1 MIIIPKG
8 AIIALVIIMK
18 RKILVGLLTAVIF
31 LACALVINIT
41 PKVEK
46 GSVALTCYGSK
57 YELPGTEK
65 TRYCN
70 GKSESLSAEKSF
82 EDLLSSVPS
91 FNVKADVDK
100 DGNVTLKT
108 PMSVEVTGDRL
119 GDVLYTVYSYD
130 GKVLAK
136 ESKKLELPKEDI
148 DGCLVKIKITW
159 GKKDTSLLVCRNV
172 QYRKITK
179 NVGRI
184 ETPDVLFLTNLKSYY
199 AHHTNNAADKS
210 QLCDRLFSYE
220 RYNKQRTQYHRL
232 DK

>member
-46 GSVALTCYGSK
+46 GSVVLTCDGSK

-82 EDLLSSVPS
+82 EDLLSFTFYLTINIVSHTEPIVNRKYL
-91 FNVKADVDK
+91 F
-100 DGNVTLKT
+100 
-108 PMSVEVTGDRL
+108 R
-119 GDVLYTVYSYD
+119 YT
-130 GKVLAK
+130 
-136 ESKKLELPKEDI
+136 I
-148 DGCLVKIKITW
+148 I
-159 GKKDTSLLVCRNV
+159 R
-172 QYRKITK
+172 R
-179 NVGRI
+179 R
-184 ETPDVLFLTNLKSYY
+184 
-199 AHHTNNAADKS
+199 
-210 QLCDRLFSYE
+210 
-220 RYNKQRTQYHRL
+220 
-232 DK
+232 

>member
-1 MIIIPKG
+1 MISFSNT
-8 AIIALVIIMK
+8 ALDYYSK
-18 RKILVGLLTAVIF
+18 RCYNSIGDNNEKENTCRSAYRRYL

-46 GSVALTCYGSK
+46 GSVVLTCDGSK

-70 GKSESLSAEKSF
+70 GKSESLSAEESF

-91 FNVKADVDK
+91 FNIKADVDK

-108 PMSVEVTGDRL
+108 PMSVEAAGDRL

-136 ESKKLELPKEDI
+136 ESKSWSFQK
-148 DGCLVKIKITW
+148 
-159 GKKDTSLLVCRNV
+159 
-172 QYRKITK
+172 
-179 NVGRI
+179 RI
-184 ETPDVLFLTNLKSYY
+184 LTAVL
-199 AHHTNNAADKS
+199 
-210 QLCDRLFSYE
+210 
-220 RYNKQRTQYHRL
+220 
-232 DK
+232 

>member
-1 MIIIPKG
+1 MIIIPKDD
-8 AIIALVIIMK
+8 IIALVIIMK

-41 PKVEK
+41 QKVEK
-46 GSVALTCYGSK
+46 GSVVLTCDGSK

-65 TRYCN
+65 TRYSN
-70 GKSESLSAEKSF
+70 GKSESLSAEESF

-91 FNVKADVDK
+91 FNIKADVDK

-108 PMSVEVTGDRL
+108 PMSVEATGDRL

-159 GKKDTSLLVCRNV
+159 GKKVTSYLEED
-172 QYRKITK
+172 YW
-179 NVGRI
+179 
-184 ETPDVLFLTNLKSYY
+184 F
-199 AHHTNNAADKS
+199 AAM
-210 QLCDRLFSYE
+210 YNTE
-220 RYNKQRTQYHRL
+220 R
-232 DK
+232 

>member
-1 MIIIPKG
+1 MIIIPKDD
-8 AIIALVIIMK
+8 IIALVIIMK

-46 GSVALTCYGSK
+46 GSVVLTCDGSK

-91 FNVKADVDK
+91 FNIKADVDK

-108 PMSVEVTGDRL
+108 PMSVEATGDRL
-119 GDVLYTVYSYD
+119 GDVLY
-130 GKVLAK
+130 K

-159 GKKDTSLLVCRNV
+159 GKKDTSYLEED
-172 QYRKITK
+172 YW
-179 NVGRI
+179 
-184 ETPDVLFLTNLKSYY
+184 F
-199 AHHTNNAADKS
+199 AAM
-210 QLCDRLFSYE
+210 YNTE
-220 RYNKQRTQYHRL
+220 R
-232 DK
+232 

>member
-1 MIIIPKG
+1 
-8 AIIALVIIMK
+8 MK
-18 RKILVGLLTAVIF
+18 RKILVGLLTAIIF

-46 GSVALTCYGSK
+46 
-57 YELPGTEK
+57 GTEK

-159 GKKDTSLLVCRNV
+159 GKKDTSYLEED
-172 QYRKITK
+172 YW
-179 NVGRI
+179 
-184 ETPDVLFLTNLKSYY
+184 F
-199 AHHTNNAADKS
+199 AAM
-210 QLCDRLFSYE
+210 YNTE
-220 RYNKQRTQYHRL
+220 R
-232 DK
+232 

>member
-18 RKILVGLLTAVIF
+18 RKILVGLLAAVIF

-41 PKVEK
+41 PKVEI
-46 GSVALTCYGSK
+46 GSVVLTCDGSK

-65 TRYCN
+65 TRYYN
-70 GKSESLSAEKSF
+70 GKTESLSADESF

-91 FNVKADVDK
+91 FNVKAAVDK

-108 PMSVEVTGDRL
+108 PMSIEATGDRL

-130 GKVLAK
+130 GKVLVK

-159 GKKDTSLLVCRNV
+159 GKKDTSYLEEDYWFAAMYN
-172 QYRKITK
+172 
-179 NVGRI
+179 I
-184 ETPDVLFLTNLKSYY
+184 E
-199 AHHTNNAADKS
+199 
-210 QLCDRLFSYE
+210 R
-220 RYNKQRTQYHRL
+220 
-232 DK
+232 

>member
-46 GSVALTCYGSK
+46 GSVVLTCDGSK

-70 GKSESLSAEKSF
+70 GKSESLSAEESF
-82 EDLLSSVPS
+82 EDLLYSVPS

-159 GKKDTSLLVCRNV
+159 GKKDTLVCRNV

>member
-46 GSVALTCYGSK
+46 GSVVLTCDGSK

-159 GKKDTSLLVCRNV
+159 GKKDRRLLVCRNV

>member
-1 MIIIPKG
+1 MISFSNTALDYYSKRCYNSIGDNNEKENTCRPAYRRYLFGLRPCDKYNPKG
-8 AIIALVIIMK
+8 GE
-18 RKILVGLLTAVIF
+18 RF
-31 LACALVINIT
+31 SCACD
-41 PKVEK
+41 
-46 GSVALTCYGSK
+46 GSK

-70 GKSESLSAEKSF
+70 GKSESLSAEESF

-159 GKKDTSLLVCRNV
+159 GKKDTSYLEED
-172 QYRKITK
+172 YW
-179 NVGRI
+179 
-184 ETPDVLFLTNLKSYY
+184 F
-199 AHHTNNAADKS
+199 AAM
-210 QLCDRLFSYE
+210 YNTE
-220 RYNKQRTQYHRL
+220 R
-232 DK
+232 

>member
-46 GSVALTCYGSK
+46 GSVALTCDGSK
-57 YELPGTEK
+57 YELPG
-65 TRYCN
+65 N

-159 GKKDTSLLVCRNV
+159 GKKDTSYLEED
-172 QYRKITK
+172 YW
-179 NVGRI
+179 
-184 ETPDVLFLTNLKSYY
+184 F
-199 AHHTNNAADKS
+199 AAM
-210 QLCDRLFSYE
+210 YNTE
-220 RYNKQRTQYHRL
+220 R
-232 DK
+232 

>member
-46 GSVALTCYGSK
+46 GSVALTCDGSK

-70 GKSESLSAEKSF
+70 GKSESLSAEESF

-91 FNVKADVDK
+91 FNIKADIDK

-136 ESKKLELPKEDI
+136 ESKKLELPKKDI
-148 DGCLVKIKITW
+148 DGCLVKIKIHGARKTQAIL
-159 GKKDTSLLVCRNV
+159 K
-172 QYRKITK
+172 KITGLPQCTIPK
-179 NVGRI
+179 
-184 ETPDVLFLTNLKSYY
+184 
-199 AHHTNNAADKS
+199 DKH
-210 QLCDRLFSYE
+210 
-220 RYNKQRTQYHRL
+220 NIKM
-232 DK
+232 

>member
-46 GSVALTCYGSK
+46 GS
-57 YELPGTEK
+57 
-65 TRYCN
+65 
-70 GKSESLSAEKSF
+70 F

-91 FNVKADVDK
+91 FNIKADVDK

-159 GKKDTSLLVCRNV
+159 GKKDTSYLEED
-172 QYRKITK
+172 YW
-179 NVGRI
+179 
-184 ETPDVLFLTNLKSYY
+184 F
-199 AHHTNNAADKS
+199 AAM
-210 QLCDRLFSYE
+210 YNTE
-220 RYNKQRTQYHRL
+220 R
-232 DK
+232 

>member
-46 GSVALTCYGSK
+46 GSVMLTCDGSK

-91 FNVKADVDK
+91 FNIKANVDK

-159 GKKDTSLLVCRNV
+159 GKKDTSYLEED
-172 QYRKITK
+172 YW
-179 NVGRI
+179 
-184 ETPDVLFLTNLKSYY
+184 F
-199 AHHTNNAADKS
+199 AAM
-210 QLCDRLFSYE
+210 YNTE
-220 RYNKQRTQYHRL
+220 R
-232 DK
+232 

>member
-1 MIIIPKG
+1 MSFP
-8 AIIALVIIMK
+8 ALK
-18 RKILVGLLTAVIF
+18 RHDTAM
-31 LACALVINIT
+31 ARA
-41 PKVEK
+41 
-46 GSVALTCYGSK
+46 
-57 YELPGTEK
+57 
-65 TRYCN
+65 R
-70 GKSESLSAEKSF
+70 SLSAEKSF

-159 GKKDTSLLVCRNV
+159 GKKDTSYLEED
-172 QYRKITK
+172 YW
-179 NVGRI
+179 
-184 ETPDVLFLTNLKSYY
+184 F
-199 AHHTNNAADKS
+199 AAM
-210 QLCDRLFSYE
+210 YNTE
-220 RYNKQRTQYHRL
+220 R
-232 DK
+232 

>member
-1 MIIIPKG
+1 
-8 AIIALVIIMK
+8 MK

-46 GSVALTCYGSK
+46 GSVALTCDGSK

-130 GKVLAK
+130 GKVLA
-136 ESKKLELPKEDI
+136 
-148 DGCLVKIKITW
+148 
-159 GKKDTSLLVCRNV
+159 
-172 QYRKITK
+172 
-179 NVGRI
+179 
-184 ETPDVLFLTNLKSYY
+184 
-199 AHHTNNAADKS
+199 
-210 QLCDRLFSYE
+210 
-220 RYNKQRTQYHRL
+220 
-232 DK
+232 

>member
-1 MIIIPKG
+1 
-8 AIIALVIIMK
+8 
-18 RKILVGLLTAVIF
+18 
-31 LACALVINIT
+31 
-41 PKVEK
+41 
-46 GSVALTCYGSK
+46 
-57 YELPGTEK
+57 
-65 TRYCN
+65 
-70 GKSESLSAEKSF
+70 
-82 EDLLSSVPS
+82 
-91 FNVKADVDK
+91 
-100 DGNVTLKT
+100 
-108 PMSVEVTGDRL
+108 MSVEVTGDRL

-159 GKKDTSLLVCRNV
+159 GKKDTSYLEEDYWFFPKYNKKK
-172 QYRKITK
+172 KITK